1 VTQRFTPNINGNG
14 THNPLGNDAAMDSS
28 LLQLFGPDEIFERL
42 ASKSATGLL
51 HIYNWRDTA
60 NIFFKNGL
68 IVAAAKGLTEGED
81 AVRQAIDLKEPTYV
95 WHAHVTAAM
104 PPYRPIQVAVTD
116 LFDRHAA
123 RKASPEL
130 KNAALPVAPPPP
142 MPTEIPQ
149 PAPPPFL
156 SPGRGTAGMTTAL
169 PRLESPMTVQAT
181 KPQWPAHATATGA
194 TGAPTASGKT
204 AVAVAPNP
212 QQPDLPALKKPQYS
226 FVAIDNPRQ
235 RIHLTKE
242 STLVGRNP
250 ACDITLDHG
259 SISRQHCLMQ
269 VSDRGLHVKDLG
281 TTNGTKIN
289 GVNINEGYINPGDQL
304 TMGHLVFIL
313 EKD

>member
-1 VTQRFTPNINGNG
+1 VTQRFTASSINGNG
-14 THNPLGNDAAMDSS
+14 IHDRVGYDTAMDPS
-28 LLQLFGPDEIFERL
+28 LLQLFGPDEIFDRL
-42 ASKSATGLL
+42 SSKSATGLL
-51 HIYNWRDTA
+51 HIYNLRDTA

-68 IVAAAKGLTEGED
+68 IVAATKGLTEGED
-81 AVRQAIDLKEPTYV
+81 AVRQAIDLKESRYI
-95 WHAHVTAAM
+95 WQSGVTPPM
-104 PPYRPIQVAVTD
+104 PPYRPIQLAVTD

-130 KNAALPVAPPPP
+130 KSAALPVAPPPP
-142 MPTEIPQ
+142 MPAEVPQ

-156 SPGRGTAGMTTAL
+156 SPGRGSVGMTTAL
-169 PRLESPMTVQAT
+169 PRLESPITVAT
-181 KPQWPAHATATGA
+181 KPQWPIQPPVAVAAPSAATAT
-194 TGAPTASGKT
+194 
-204 AVAVAPNP
+204 AVAPSP
-212 QQPDLPALKKPQYS
+212 QLQEPATLKKAKYS

-235 RIHLTKE
+235 RIQLTKE

-250 ACDITLDHG
+250 ACDVTLDHG

-269 VSDRGLHVKDLG
+269 ISDRGLHVKDLG

-289 GVNINEGYINPGDQL
+289 GVTITEGFVNPGDQL